1 MHTHSLRLVPLLIGL
16 KERPERPSSLRER
29 TKLLGEGGKDTQIN
43 RKEER
48 NRIEKKAGQAEE
60 KPKGGGGETSDS
72 RAETD
77 STVLL
82 CGTKLPTAPHTRWS
96 MFLSHFSHLNKHLLG
111 TFNNSTEY

>member
-43 RKEER
+43 RKEEK

-60 KPKGGGGETSDS
+60 KPEGGGRQVT
-72 RAETD
+72 AEQRQTAQC
-77 STVLL
+77 SYVEPNYP
-82 CGTKLPTAPHTRWS
+82 LPPTHAGPC
-96 MFLSHFSHLNKHLLG
+96 F
-111 TFNNSTEY
+111 